1 MAIVP
6 QDITLWVLLVAPGL
20 IAVQLAVWIGVVE
33 STLTDSHILVASLV
47 SSILIDTIFFAIYEA
62 AYGPIPDAATVER
75 LFFTPTFRPEL
86 VLILLTVSVLV
97 GLAYAGLII
106 FDATGRLRSL
116 AWGEGGAFRYP
127 GQPWEGVLRGAEIV
141 RVDTADGGIVVGRLG
156 HYSRLDKPRELA
168 LRFPQW
174 YDPETGT
181 LVDAGDESVLLFE
194 EDIRRVTVR
203 SRASRGGPGA
213 PPGRRSLAALAE
225 RVQRLRH
232 RLSR

>member
-20 IAVQLAVWIGVVE
+20 IAVQIAIWVGVVE
-33 STLTDSHILVASLV
+33 STLTDSHMLVASLA
-47 SSILIDTIFFAIYEA
+47 SSVLVDTVFFAVYEVV
-62 AYGPIPDAATVER
+62 YGPIPDVATAES
-75 LFFTPTFRPEL
+75 LFFSPSFRPEL
-86 VLILLTVSVLV
+86 VLGLLAVSVLV
-97 GLAYAGLII
+97 GLVYSGLIV

-213 PPGRRSLAALAE
+213 PPGRRSLSALAE
-225 RVQRLRH
+225 RARRLRR